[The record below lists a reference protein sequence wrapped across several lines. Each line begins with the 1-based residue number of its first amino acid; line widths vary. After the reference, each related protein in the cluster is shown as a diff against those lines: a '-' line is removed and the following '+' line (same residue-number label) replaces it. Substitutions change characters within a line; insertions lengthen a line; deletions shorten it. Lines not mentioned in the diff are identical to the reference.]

1 MRTRFELADAVTL
14 FGTNLLSNVK
24 LTPIQIKVLR
34 KIAIC
39 RTAAL
44 GGHEEVC
51 DSCGTVRYSYNS
63 CGDRHC
69 PKCQAAKQAF
79 WIDDLMQKTLPV
91 KHYHVVFTVPHHL
104 NAVCLHN
111 QSVFYNLLFVAVWN
125 TLRAFGYSHFGVE
138 SGVVAVLHTWGQN
151 LSLHPHIHCIV
162 PAAGY
167 TLDGQW
173 KNIGHSG
180 KYLYPVHQLSDAF
193 KGRFL
198 DSLKRAL
205 RKQNELALFNDKV
218 QQAYNTRW
226 VVNCEPSLASA
237 HHVVKYLGQYTHRVA
252 ITNQRILDIAGG
264 KVTFI
269 AKDYRDGAVKK
280 PVTLDGMEFLRRF
293 TLHIL
298 PTRFVKIRYYGVY
311 NHTTKRHL
319 ELRFMPEEKPDVET
333 LINREKPLETALQR
347 FERLTG
353 VNPCQCPV
361 CKTGRMVVIRELP
374 RIRAPDGS
382 YTGQYPEAFN

>member
-14 FGTNLLSNVK
+14 FGADLLSNVK
-24 LTPIQIKVLR
+24 LTPIQIRVLR
-34 KIAIC
+34 KISIC

-51 DSCGTVRYSYNS
+51 DCCGTVRYSYNS

-79 WIDDLMQKTLPV
+79 WIDDLVQKTLPV
-91 KHYHVVFTVPHHL
+91 KHYHLVFTVPHHL
-104 NAVCLHN
+104 NTVCLHN
-111 QSVFYNLLFVAVWN
+111 QSVFYNLLFASVWN

-138 SGVVAVLHTWGQN
+138 GGAVAVLHTWGQN

-162 PAAGY
+162 PSAGY

-193 KGRFL
+193 KGKFL

-205 RKQNELALFNDKV
+205 RKQNELPLFNDKV

-237 HHVVKYLGQYTHRVA
+237 DHVVKYLGQYTHRVA
-252 ITNQRILDIAGG
+252 ITNQRILDIADG
-264 KVTFI
+264 KVTFL
-269 AKDYRDGAVKK
+269 AKDYRDNALKK
-280 PVTLDGMEFLRRF
+280 PVTLDGVEFLRRF

-298 PTRFVKIRYYGVY
+298 PSRFVKIRRYGIY
-311 NHTTKRHL
+311 NPTAKRHL
-319 ELRFMPEEKPDVET
+319 GLQFVPEGKSDIDT
-333 LINREKPLETALQR
+333 LINREKPPETNLQR

-374 RIRAPDGS
+374 RIRAPDCFFSGCVLSS
-382 YTGQYPEAFN
+382 Y